1 MKRKP
6 AVTAHRIG
14 QGVRFTVSHR
24 PLSAADT
31 LALLRHNGSSPEE
44 AEDLL
49 ANALIALAE
58 EQNTEE
64 PG

>member
-1 MKRKP
+1 MNRKP
-6 AVTAHRIG
+6 TVTAHRIG

-24 PLSAADT
+24 PMSASDT
-31 LALLRHNGSSPEE
+31 LALLRHNGCSPEE
-44 AEDLL
+44 AEDLP